1 MIGLKPI
8 IFRLFSEP
16 SLFPQPIWGTLILK
30 IDYLQENQETESK
43 KAAPISNVSSVVK
56 PDDGDSGQDSKH
68 DNDEETQST
77 NEQRAEPGI
86 SSYPILQKTANTKS
100 KPKMLKK
107 KR

>member
-1 MIGLKPI
+1 M
-8 IFRLFSEP
+8 
-16 SLFPQPIWGTLILK
+16 ILK

-86 SSYPILQKTANTKS
+86 SSYPILQKQLTQNQS
-100 KPKMLKK
+100 PKC
-107 KR
+107 